1 MKVQAMDKDKELKE
15 KELENVSG
23 GVNEFYVAVVGR
35 F

>member
-1 MKVQAMDKDKELKE
+1 MKAQAMDKDRELKK

-23 GVNEFYVAVVGR
+23 GVNELYVAVVGR